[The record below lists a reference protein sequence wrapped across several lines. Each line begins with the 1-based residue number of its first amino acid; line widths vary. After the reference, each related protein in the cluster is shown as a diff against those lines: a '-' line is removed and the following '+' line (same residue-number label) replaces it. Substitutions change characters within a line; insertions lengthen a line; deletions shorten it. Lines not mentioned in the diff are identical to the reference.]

1 MRLIRVLRALLLV
14 LFVAAVPSPA
24 HAVDLTGQIVGQ
36 VIDDG
41 GLEIPG
47 VIVTARSPKLQGERA
62 AQTPFDGRFRFV
74 GLPPGTYVVTAEK
87 PGFNTWVAEG
97 LQVSIGKTITL
108 DVEMTLA
115 AAGEVYTVVAETP
128 VVDTEKTQTGVTL
141 NSDILKDLPSAGRN
155 YQSLLTS
162 APGVVDDGDGN
173 PNMHGGFD
181 SSNQFYIDG
190 VNTSDPMTNT
200 WSANMNYDAIEEVQI
215 ITGGMDAEYGRSLG
229 GAVNVV
235 TKTGGN
241 EFEATATVLYGSTA
255 LESFRDDEIPS
266 EYSDFQAALNVGGP
280 ILQDKLWF
288 FTSLQTDR
296 AVIGQDPGNL
306 VLPRGDDP
314 ITGEPMSTVDPYIGR
329 TLYWFGKLTYQP
341 TSTHRVWAQLQ
352 GDLTSHFNI
361 DAYEADS
368 AHLLPGSEIIQ
379 RESGWFG
386 SIGHLWM
393 PRDDLQVES
402 QAFYQTFSIDVTPVA
417 WEDCQSYDDVGYCT
431 DSFAQPSFPSD
442 YWLPADPDGY
452 GFGAYP
458 YASYN
463 DRKRFSLTS
472 AATWYTDF
480 IGQHAVKAGIQAE
493 HMTAYTIWPGIK
505 NGVDYY
511 THDGNPENLQ
521 GYTPSFREEYATD
534 WESQVA
540 AGLVSLYLQ
549 DVWQPIDR
557 LTIRPGLR
565 LDYSDLRNDVGESI
579 FSSVKIA
586 PRLGIAL
593 DVFGDG
599 RTSLH
604 GYYGRFY
611 DTGFLYISDLLIKQD
626 TSYSVYGWDPE
637 AEDWAAEPLYSVAS
651 GFESHEDL
659 DNPYSDEFNLGITQ
673 AIGDSVSL
681 DVTWVHEKA
690 QGFWEDDE
698 VNLIWNEDG
707 TDVVGYRNGTNE
719 AIYRLRTAD
728 DLYTRYDAIEVS
740 MSKEWTDGWGI
751 NANYTWSEAYG
762 TNGDHVASA
771 YFDIPEQRQ
780 YEEGY
785 LPYDVTHV
793 FNVQGTWRKNDA
805 LVVGPATLG
814 VLGGWDIA
822 FMSGE
827 PVRKLYY
834 NDYYGDWYAWGDDG
848 DNPDR
853 LPAWSQTDVRGG
865 VHVDLDRI
873 SFDVTLDVFNVF
885 NSRAVTSVWDI
896 YGDEDGE
903 GVYVDETTG
912 APLYWQPYS
921 YQRGR
926 WARLGLRGEF

>member
-1 MRLIRVLRALLLV
+1 
-14 LFVAAVPSPA
+14 
-24 HAVDLTGQIVGQ
+24 
-36 VIDDG
+36 
-41 GLEIPG
+41 
-47 VIVTARSPKLQGERA
+47 
-62 AQTPFDGRFRFV
+62 
-74 GLPPGTYVVTAEK
+74 
-87 PGFNTWVAEG
+87 
-97 LQVSIGKTITL
+97 
-108 DVEMTLA
+108 MTLA